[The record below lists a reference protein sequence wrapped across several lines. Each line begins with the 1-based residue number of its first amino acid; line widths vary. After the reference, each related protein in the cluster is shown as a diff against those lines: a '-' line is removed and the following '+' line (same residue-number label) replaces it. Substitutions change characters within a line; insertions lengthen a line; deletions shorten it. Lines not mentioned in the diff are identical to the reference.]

1 MTQHTSHKI
10 RQGDPST
17 QMTRKILNTTKK
29 IPVVGKY
36 LPTDTINDFIFKNE
50 CNGKDRVLTYEYL
63 PEITMLTLEQLLY
76 ITIFIAYLVE
86 LITILALFVKGKVQT
101 NEMKEYLSMQSAK
114 IVLAA
119 SIFFVL
125 SFRIIPIMTQSCRA
139 QWKIGVVRALN
150 VVIVYLFYK
159 NLVQSMKEKFESFFT
174 DKKDKFAK
182 VLTNQ
187 EYLKLKETLMK
198 TSYPTIYNL
207 LCDGTEVNSAVK
219 DILNDP
225 ELFTVE
231 DKESQTYKDALNFCQ
246 SSSSS

>member
-1 MTQHTSHKI
+1 MTQHTSPKL

-17 QMTRKILNTTKK
+17 QMTRKMLKTTKK
-29 IPVVGKY
+29 IPVVGKL

-86 LITILALFVKGKVQT
+86 LLSILTLFVKGKVT
-101 NEMKEYLSMQSAK
+101 SEEMKNYLSIQSAK

-119 SIFFVL
+119 SIFFVI

-139 QWKIGVVRALN
+139 EWKIAVVRVLN
-150 VVIVYLFYK
+150 VAIVYLFYK

-174 DKKDKFAK
+174 DKKNKFAK
-182 VLTNQ
+182 VLTDPKYI
-187 EYLKLKETLMK
+187 ELKETLIK

-207 LCDGTEVNSAVK
+207 ACNGNEVNPALANLLK
-219 DILNDP
+219 DPQI
-225 ELFTVE
+225 FTVGS
-231 DKESQTYKDALNFCQ
+231 DKESQTYKDVLNFCQ
-246 SSSSS
+246 SP